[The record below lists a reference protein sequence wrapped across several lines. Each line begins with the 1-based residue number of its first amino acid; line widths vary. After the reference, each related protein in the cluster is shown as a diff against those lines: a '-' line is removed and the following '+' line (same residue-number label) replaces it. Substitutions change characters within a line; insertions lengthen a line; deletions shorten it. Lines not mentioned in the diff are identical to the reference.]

1 MKATR
6 IEEKYK
12 EVIDKLSSKL
22 RKEKG
27 NTKRIDDLN
36 KSTEYVKL
44 FVDYLRK
51 NPDVLY
57 SHFNISE
64 DDDDKIMNIWD
75 KIEGLK
81 ILEKLDYNENKITTI
96 NIPSK
101 VVNKSTVLKIEDV
114 PVIIDLDQP
123 NKQQINYQIPMRQHN
138 STHFPSNIG
147 KNTTQYQPPVNYHQ
161 KPKSRHNN
169 VRFAPSNISKKN
181 MQFQRDQIDQLPLN
195 YTSLNSHSPNIIP
208 QNQIPNS
215 FTNPPNIIPQNQ
227 IPNSF
232 TNPPINDSKSLYD
245 TFDAHYNNMPNISMT
260 PNYKNSIY
268 MTHPPMSSRPINKGK
283 SLYNTYPSISPYP
296 MSQNPINPLY
306 MSHPIAPKNMSSSP
320 INSIYDTF
328 DAHYN
333 NMPNLSMTPNYKNSI
348 YMTHPPMSS
357 PPINKGKSLYNTY
370 PSISPYPMSQ
380 NPINPLYMSHPIA
393 PKNMSSQPI
402 NSLYN
407 TYPSMSSY
415 PINQNN
421 SLYMTYPA
429 ISPKNMT
436 PNSMS
441 QPLMPAPIKATPNNM
456 PRVLNVKPYNGP
468 HVPINKGG
476 IVYMGGKSKINSIL
490 KESKVIFTKL
500 LKSNK
505 YIKYKKHLY
514 VKYNNYLLYVPF
526 LIAYISNKKI
536 SKQKKTVVKSKIKK

>member
-215 FTNPPNIIPQNQ
+215 FTNPP
-227 IPNSF
+227 
-232 TNPPINDSKSLYD
+232 INDSKSL
-245 TFDAHYNNMPNISMT
+245 
-260 PNYKNSIY
+260 
-268 MTHPPMSSRPINKGK
+268 
-283 SLYNTYPSISPYP
+283 
-296 MSQNPINPLY
+296 
-306 MSHPIAPKNMSSSP
+306 
-320 INSIYDTF
+320 YDTF